1 MSYLWSTVNS
11 GDYDPALRRA
21 SRNSRAEVHRMRA
34 PRHRFSR
41 ARRLGRVVT
50 RTTGPTG
57 LARVLCPLLDGRRL
71 RVGQSSQ
78 GAEIARSAAR
88 RTEGRWWTAG
98 ARRGTRPGGRRQR
111 APGGQEGVVG
121 RAAASRIDPS
131 YPWPC
136 RGFLSRRATAGSP
149 CFFGRP
155 SVGKRTKAKS
165 NRLGGLSSASCVAAK
180 RRNRACKRRQAHA
193 GGGQKVG
200 RSSARQKRMS

>member
-11 GDYDPALRRA
+11 GDYDPALWRA

-41 ARRLGRVVT
+41 PRRLGRVVT
-50 RTTGPTG
+50 RRTGPTG
-57 LARVLCPLLDGRRL
+57 LARVLSVIRQTRRC
-71 RVGQSSQ
+71 QSSQ
-78 GAEIARSAAR
+78 GAEVGRAPDR
-88 RTEGRWWTAG
+88 RAVVVAG
-98 ARRGTRPGGRRQR
+98 KPGGRRQR
-111 APGGQEGVVG
+111 APGGQEGWSAG
-121 RAAASRIDPS
+121 RPLPDDPS

-193 GGGQKVG
+193 GGGQKSRPLVG
-200 RSSARQKRMS
+200 AAKADELIEAR